1 VASTQAEYA
10 ARAKIRPDRELE
22 RRRRQRSMV
31 FALLSA
37 AYFMSFV
44 QRVALSVVAADLAE
58 ELHIGT
64 VELGLMSSAF
74 FVAYA
79 ATQPAVGILSDLF
92 GPMIVVPCC
101 LCLGMIGTW
110 MFAVSR
116 SMVTAFAG
124 RILIGAGLSGIF
136 IPGVKVIT
144 MLYDA
149 DRFASV
155 NGLFLALGNAG
166 AVLGTAPMAWL
177 ASAAGWRGSF
187 AIIGVLLSILTVLCW
202 VVSRAWRPQPTD
214 RAPGNAAQT
223 GCPTPRCGRE
233 RGAARTLATLRM
245 FLHDRNLWL
254 VSLFMFARYGSQTAF
269 QGLWGIPHIMS
280 IYRVGRQQAAAAV
293 MMIGLGYIVNAP
305 LVGWLA
311 DRLSRRTGDAFRAR
325 RSILACAT
333 GAYALTWIPIIFL
346 PGRLSMGA
354 LYGMLFVMGLGASSG
369 GLGFAIVKDQYPPE
383 AAGSATSAV
392 NIMSIIGASAIP
404 PVVGVLIH
412 KASQAGVGV
421 RVAYGLSLW
430 PCLVAGVCA
439 WLAAMLLTNGS
450 VPTKGQTRLVEP
462 VGSRKF
468 SNINAIR
475 QDVLH

>member
-1 VASTQAEYA
+1 MCRADRADARLALGGTDVVLAQTDYTAKGEVAPNGRLQP
-10 ARAKIRPDRELE
+10 RL
-22 RRRRQRSMV
+22 RQRSMV

-44 QRVALSVVAADLAE
+44 QRVALSVVAAELAE

-79 ATQPAVGILSDLF
+79 AAQPAVGILSDLF
-92 GPMIVVPCC
+92 GPMIVVSCC
-101 LCLGMIGTW
+101 MCLGTIGTW
-110 MFAVSR
+110 MFAASR
-116 SMVTAFAG
+116 SMTAAFVG

-136 IPGVKVIT
+136 IPGVKSIT

-149 DRFASV
+149 DKFASV

-187 AIIGVLLSILTVLCW
+187 EIIGVLLTTLTVLCL
-202 VVSRAWRPQPTD
+202 VASRAWRPQATH
-214 RAPGNAAQT
+214 RAPDDAAQP
-223 GCPTPRCGRE
+223 GCPTPHCVRQ
-233 RGAARTLATLRM
+233 RGAGAGRTLATLRM

-280 IYRVGRQQAAAAV
+280 IYRVDRDQAAAAV

-305 LVGWLA
+305 LVGRLA

-325 RSILACAT
+325 RSILACTT
-333 GAYALTWIPIIFL
+333 GAYALTWIPIVFF
-346 PGRLSMGA
+346 PGRLSIGA
-354 LYGMLFVMGLGASSG
+354 LYALLFTMGLGASSG

-383 AAGSATSAV
+383 AAGSATSVA

-404 PVVGVLIH
+404 PIVGVLIH
-412 KASQAGVGV
+412 EAGMAGMGIRAV
-421 RVAYGLSLW
+421 YGLSLW
-430 PCLVAGVCA
+430 PCLAAGICA
-439 WLAAMLLTNGS
+439 WLAAMLLADHRVS
-450 VPTKGQTRLVEP
+450 
-462 VGSRKF
+462 
-468 SNINAIR
+468 
-475 QDVLH
+475 

>member
-1 VASTQAEYA
+1 VALAQMEYA
-10 ARAKIRPDRELE
+10 ARRGIALDQEPQRQ
-22 RRRRQRSMV
+22 RRQRSMV
-31 FALLSA
+31 FALLSV

-44 QRVALSVVAADLAE
+44 QRVALSVVAAELAE

-79 ATQPAVGILSDLF
+79 AAQPVVGILSDLF
-92 GPMIVVPCC
+92 GPMIVVSCC
-101 LCLGMIGTW
+101 LCLGTIGTW
-110 MFAVSR
+110 MFAASR
-116 SMVTAFAG
+116 SMTTAFAG

-149 DRFASV
+149 DKFASV

-177 ASAAGWRGSF
+177 ASAAGWRCSF
-187 AIIGVLLSILTVLCW
+187 AIIGVLLTALTVLCW
-202 VVSRAWRPQPTD
+202 AMSRAQRPQATD
-214 RAPGNAAQT
+214 GNPG
-223 GCPTPRCGRE
+223 GPR
-233 RGAARTLATLRM
+233 RGAGRTLGTLRV

-254 VSLFMFARYGSQTAF
+254 MSLFMFARYGSQTAF

-280 IYRVGRQQAAAAV
+280 IYQVSREQAAAAV
-293 MMIGLGYIVNAP
+293 MMIGLGYIINAP
-305 LVGWLA
+305 LVGRLA
-311 DRLSRRTGDAFRAR
+311 DRLSRLGGDAFRAR
-325 RSILACAT
+325 RAILACTT
-333 GAYALTWIPIIFL
+333 GAYALTWIPIVLL

-354 LYGMLFVMGLGASSG
+354 LYVLLFTMGLGASSG

-404 PVVGVLIH
+404 PIVGVLIH
-412 KASQAGVGV
+412 KASEAGAGIGAVYGV
-421 RVAYGLSLW
+421 SLW

-439 WLAAMLLTNGS
+439 WLAAMLLRNDSALTDF
-450 VPTKGQTRLVEP
+450 
-462 VGSRKF
+462 RKF
-468 SNINAIR
+468 SNVNTIR
-475 QDVLH
+475 QDIL

>member
-1 VASTQAEYA
+1 MASTQAEYA
-10 ARAKIRPDRELE
+10 ARAKIGPDPELE

-74 FVAYA
+74 F
-79 ATQPAVGILSDLF
+79 
-92 GPMIVVPCC
+92 
-101 LCLGMIGTW
+101 
-110 MFAVSR
+110 
-116 SMVTAFAG
+116 
-124 RILIGAGLSGIF
+124 
-136 IPGVKVIT
+136 
-144 MLYDA
+144 
-149 DRFASV
+149 SV

-245 FLHDRNLWL
+245 SLHDRNLWL

-280 IYRVGRQQAAAAV
+280 IYRVGR
-293 MMIGLGYIVNAP
+293 
-305 LVGWLA
+305 
-311 DRLSRRTGDAFRAR
+311 
-325 RSILACAT
+325 
-333 GAYALTWIPIIFL
+333 
-346 PGRLSMGA
+346 
-354 LYGMLFVMGLGASSG
+354 
-369 GLGFAIVKDQYPPE
+369 
-383 AAGSATSAV
+383 
-392 NIMSIIGASAIP
+392 
-404 PVVGVLIH
+404 
-412 KASQAGVGV
+412 
-421 RVAYGLSLW
+421 
-430 PCLVAGVCA
+430 
-439 WLAAMLLTNGS
+439 
-450 VPTKGQTRLVEP
+450 
-462 VGSRKF
+462 
-468 SNINAIR
+468 
-475 QDVLH
+475 